1 MSILVYFFVAT
12 IFIVTFACN
21 LLTHKTKMKLFKVFG
36 ILAVLLM
43 TASLSSCLKSDDS
56 DDLNKKW
63 EDWVKEVN
71 TEITASFGSYQGKLY
86 ALADS
91 ATESN
96 LKYDSIPATWRINR
110 DSTLDLLN
118 VPVEYLVKRMPETQ
132 KALKDSVCKVGNVNI
147 HVPMVYNYYYHS
159 PLVMYVYPNTVSF
172 PINYE
177 GETHQVKIYFRTTET
192 VSNSV
197 AQYMMKDANGNVDKC
212 MIQLYPESLYMDGRF
227 QTQFPAESYLI
238 WLGTKY

>member
-96 LKYDSIPATWRINR
+96 LK
-110 DSTLDLLN
+110 
-118 VPVEYLVKRMPETQ
+118 
-132 KALKDSVCKVGNVNI
+132 
-147 HVPMVYNYYYHS
+147 
-159 PLVMYVYPNTVSF
+159 
-172 PINYE
+172 
-177 GETHQVKIYFRTTET
+177 
-192 VSNSV
+192 
-197 AQYMMKDANGNVDKC
+197 
-212 MIQLYPESLYMDGRF
+212 
-227 QTQFPAESYLI
+227 
-238 WLGTKY
+238 